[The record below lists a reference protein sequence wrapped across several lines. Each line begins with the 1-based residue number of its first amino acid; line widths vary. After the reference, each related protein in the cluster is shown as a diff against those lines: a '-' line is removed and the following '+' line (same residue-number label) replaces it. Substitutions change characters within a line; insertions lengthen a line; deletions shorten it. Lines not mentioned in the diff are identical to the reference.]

1 MQEEECSEYVEK
13 ECSTEYTEQ
22 CQESYE
28 DQCHTVQVTICV
40 IVMVLH
46 AEASIINLF
55 LHLPASRQVL
65 DRSYSVFGESLCSCC
80 RMRSAGSSPGTS
92 ARPSTTKSAGSR
104 SSSSK
109 IIASKPTSKNN
120 TVVTL
125 YFCFILVLSLI

>member
-46 AEASIINLF
+46 AEAS
-55 LHLPASRQVL
+55 P
-65 DRSYSVFGESLCSCC
+65 
-80 RMRSAGSSPGTS
+80 SSI
-92 ARPSTTKSAGSR
+92 
-104 SSSSK
+104 SSSTYPHR
-109 IIASKPTSKNN
+109 ARFQVGN
-120 TVVTL
+120 TLCVP
-125 YFCFILVLSLI
+125 FIVPVL